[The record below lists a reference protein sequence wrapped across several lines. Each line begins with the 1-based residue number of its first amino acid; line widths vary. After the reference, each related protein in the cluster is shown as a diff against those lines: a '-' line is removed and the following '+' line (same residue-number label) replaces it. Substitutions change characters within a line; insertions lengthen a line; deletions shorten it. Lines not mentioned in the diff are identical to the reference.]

1 MSMALYWYWAR
12 GHYCNSYHFMGI
24 NPQEALHL
32 TVIPCLTRFK
42 IRDIHQKIFWKNS
55 KRHGTLKHRVGWL
68 AWLKLVKTSKII
80 KSGSDD
86 CPRNDYTRQR
96 WTDEHFF
103 FCFHTWKFNLRLF
116 PCSSRIY
123 WKTQYQLFSL
133 FQHKM
138 PFKLLLS
145 NYFKEKQWQRN
156 VAKIYSTFS
165 NIILIKL
172 AIYVVRYEWRTSF
185 LRQAREG
192 ILIMQSHGRLL
203 PLYWTVA
210 SIIPQTEI
218 IL

>member
-1 MSMALYWYWAR
+1 MTV
-12 GHYCNSYHFMGI
+12 
-24 NPQEALHL
+24 QEM
-32 TVIPCLTRFK
+32 TTQDK
-42 IRDIHQKIFWKNS
+42 
-55 KRHGTLKHRVGWL
+55 
-68 AWLKLVKTSKII
+68 
-80 KSGSDD
+80 
-86 CPRNDYTRQR
+86 
-96 WTDEHFF
+96 DEQMNIFF

-138 PFKLLLS
+138 PSKLLLS

-172 AIYVVRYEWRTSF
+172 AIYVVRYERRTSF
-185 LRQAREG
+185 LSQAREG

-210 SIIPQTEI
+210 SIIPPDRNHSVDRHVYNQFCST
-218 IL
+218 L